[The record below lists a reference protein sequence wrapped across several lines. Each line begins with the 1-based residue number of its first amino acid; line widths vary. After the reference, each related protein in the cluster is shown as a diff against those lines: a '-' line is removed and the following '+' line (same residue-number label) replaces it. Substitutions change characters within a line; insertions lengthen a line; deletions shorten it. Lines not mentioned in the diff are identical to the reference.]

1 MFGRPGTRRKCW
13 SSYWNLG
20 KTDLRIAS
28 LHRRGEKATMS
39 DVSAK
44 SVLITGTTSGIGLAL
59 LELYAENGTTVI
71 AVNRRRVPDLESR
84 YPAVHFECVDVRCA
98 QDVGRLVNG
107 LASAGRLPE
116 VFILNAGINRLD
128 NDQWFDLS
136 LYKEVIDTN
145 LYGVLNFIEP
155 LTHLPASAVQRHVV
169 AISSM
174 VNYAGN
180 PYGLGYYTSKK
191 ALTACFDV
199 WSQMYAGT
207 DLVFQQVMLGPVP
220 TGIHTMA
227 DRFPVWMVWIKNL
240 FSASL
245 DGTVRAVSRLA
256 LTRKKKLIYPLRAF
270 PLFLAMRL
278 GQRFI
283 LGFFQGR
290 KTLDGKSR
298 RAG

>member
-1 MFGRPGTRRKCW
+1 M
-13 SSYWNLG
+13 
-20 KTDLRIAS
+20 
-28 LHRRGEKATMS
+28 MS
-39 DVSAK
+39 DVNLK
-44 SVLITGTTSGIGLAL
+44 SVLITGTTSGVGRAL
-59 LELYAENGTTVI
+59 LEHYAKDGVKVI
-71 AVNRRRVPDLESR
+71 SVNRRRVAELESQ
-84 YPAVHFECVDVRCA
+84 YPSVRFECVDVCSA
-98 QDVGRLVNG
+98 QDVAELVRG
-107 LASAGRLPE
+107 LAASGQLPE
-116 VFILNAGINRLD
+116 GFILNAGINRVD
-128 NDQWFDLS
+128 NDEAFQLS
-136 LYKEVIDTN
+136 PYREVIDTN
-145 LYGVLNFIEP
+145 LYGVLNFVGP
-155 LTHLPASAVQRHVV
+155 LTQLPACPVQRHVV

-240 FSASL
+240 SSASL